1 MSLRTSRR
9 WLPLAVLL
17 AVVSAGCATTPPG
30 SPAAS
35 ASEPAVTPVP
45 SVSITPGPSLDATP
59 TAPPVTAPSATQELI
74 EFLLTLVE
82 EEPANGEAHRDLG
95 LALLQRVRET
105 ADPSLYPR
113 AEEAFLAAREIL
125 PDDPLVLV
133 GLGALELG
141 RHEFAAALK
150 TGMAALDAYPG
161 YPTARGVIV
170 DSLVELGRYKEAFAA
185 AESLAADSPDLA
197 SYARLSYAHELR
209 GDLAA
214 ALEAMELAS
223 SAPGLAPENT
233 AYVLALVGQLRR
245 LTGDPDGATA
255 AYEQA
260 LTLVPDHAPSLAG
273 LGRLAV
279 GRGDLEEARARYE
292 RAAAVVPLPEYVI
305 ALGEVLEVAGDTDA
319 AKDQF
324 ELARALITLSQANG
338 VVVDVDLAL
347 FEADHGDAATALRL
361 AEAGYAATPTVRAA
375 DARAWA
381 LHRLG
386 RDEEAAPFSVEALR
400 LGSRDPLLLFHAG
413 AIAAALGRADE
424 ARQHLEAA
432 LAADPGFT
440 PAGAAEARSILDDL
454 GS

>member
-1 MSLRTSRR
+1 MSKVGLKHRIQK
-9 WLPLAVLL
+9 LKPLD
-17 AVVSAGCATTPPG
+17 PG
-30 SPAAS
+30 SADDLA
-35 ASEPAVTPVP
+35 ERQ
-45 SVSITPGPSLDATP
+45 
-59 TAPPVTAPSATQELI
+59 APQARSHDVFRRHSRHRTE
-74 EFLLTLVE
+74 VE
-82 EEPANGEAHRDLG
+82 
-95 LALLQRVRET
+95 AL
-105 ADPSLYPR
+105 P
-113 AEEAFLAAREIL
+113 
-125 PDDPLVLV
+125 
-133 GLGALELG
+133 
-141 RHEFAAALK
+141 
-150 TGMAALDAYPG
+150 
-161 YPTARGVIV
+161 
-170 DSLVELGRYKEAFAA
+170 LVELGRYKEAFAA

-375 DARAWA
+375 DARG
-381 LHRLG
+381 LG
-386 RDEEAAPFSVEALR
+386 ASST
-400 LGSRDPLLLFHAG
+400 G
-413 AIAAALGRADE
+413 
-424 ARQHLEAA
+424 
-432 LAADPGFT
+432 PG
-440 PAGAAEARSILDDL
+440 
-454 GS
+454 